1 MNEQEQDENSERLKI
16 GRMILMAIAE
26 HEEFYDEYICK
37 YTQYPDE
44 EEDKY
49 HDGTAN
55 YDDDV
60 DIAEMNAVID
70 ILSYVV
76 TNHHP
81 HKVVYEVTNK
91 MTKAY
96 HHPHKVVTTEGGEE

>member
-1 MNEQEQDENSERLKI
+1 MNEQEQDEMNSKRLDI
-16 GRMILMAIAE
+16 GRTIIKAIAE
-26 HEEFYDEYICK
+26 HDEDFYEQYIEK

-44 EEDKY
+44 EADKY

-60 DIAEMNAVID
+60 DIAEMNAIID
-70 ILSYVV
+70 MLHYVV

-81 HKVVYEVTNK
+81 HKVGT
-91 MTKAY
+91 
-96 HHPHKVVTTEGGEE
+96 TTEGGEE

>member
-1 MNEQEQDENSERLKI
+1 MNEQEQDKNSKRLDI
-16 GRMILMAIAE
+16 GRTIIKAIAE
-26 HEEFYDEYICK
+26 HDEEFYEEYIEK

-44 EEDKY
+44 EAPKY
-49 HDGTAN
+49 EVGYDNHVQAN

-60 DIAEMNAVID
+60 DIAEMNAIID

-81 HKVVYEVTNK
+81 HKVV
-91 MTKAY
+91 
-96 HHPHKVVTTEGGEE
+96 TTEGGEE